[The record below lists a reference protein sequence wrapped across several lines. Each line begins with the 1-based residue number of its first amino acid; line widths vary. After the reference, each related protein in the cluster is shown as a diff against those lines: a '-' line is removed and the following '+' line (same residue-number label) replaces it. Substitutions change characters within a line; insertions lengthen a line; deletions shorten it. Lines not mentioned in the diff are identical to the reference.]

1 MKNIKDI
8 NTLEDAIMILKE
20 LYIAN
25 MTQLEILEKKVDKK
39 DKEAISRLEKR
50 LEEQIDVIVFSEEIE
65 PREKIRYMQSA
76 IVSTYNLDDKS
87 TEELKSLYITTMLQR
102 AITSGKL
109 SHIEKGELEEENE
122 NYESENGTQGKK
134 EIDPNKVLVFQKQLE
149 ESIEKLLESTQTD
162 ETKKNILKI
171 AIENIY
177 DIKETDTKTKIEGF
191 SKQYLQRLSEK
202 MNLIKGISKDER
214 TILELIKETG
224 AKIYDDKEEDDFEEC
239 NYGDLIKD
247 RRIKPKVIFQN
258 DKMIFKRMAQFNV
271 GKSIRNKNA
280 NNIVSKIEN
289 ENVNKYELIT
299 LSKRGEMVSL
309 DFFGKDN
316 LENQLHDKTDHL
328 PAILAAIAKAK
339 EENREHIGKITII
352 DDELGTAVVQYDDNL
367 EEKVKELKER
377 EEHKKEEQKPEPN
390 NSDRQ

>member
-1 MKNIKDI
+1 
-8 NTLEDAIMILKE
+8 
-20 LYIAN
+20 

-65 PREKIRYMQSA
+65 AREKIRYMQSA
-76 IVSTYNLDDKS
+76 IESTYNLDDKS

-224 AKIYDDKEEDDFEEC
+224 AKIYDDKEEDDLEEC

-352 DDELGTAVVQYDDNL
+352 DDKLGTAVVQYDDNL

>member
-65 PREKIRYMQSA
+65 AREKIRYMQSA
-76 IVSTYNLDDKS
+76 IESTYNLDDKS

-177 DIKETDTKTKIEGF
+177 DIKETDTKAKIEGF

-224 AKIYDDKEEDDFEEC
+224 AKIYDDKEEDDLEEC

>member
-65 PREKIRYMQSA
+65 AREKIRYMQSA
-76 IVSTYNLDDKS
+76 IESTYNLDDKS

-109 SHIEKGELEEENE
+109 SYIEKGELEEENE

-224 AKIYDDKEEDDFEEC
+224 AKIYDDKEEDDLEEC

>member
-65 PREKIRYMQSA
+65 AREKIRYMQSA
-76 IVSTYNLDDKS
+76 IESTYNLDDKS

-177 DIKETDTKTKIEGF
+177 DIKETDTKAKIEGF

-352 DDELGTAVVQYDDNL
+352 DDKLGTAVVQYDDNL

>member
-65 PREKIRYMQSA
+65 AREKIRYMQSA
-76 IVSTYNLDDKS
+76 IESTYNLDDKN

-177 DIKETDTKTKIEGF
+177 DIKETDTKAKIEGF

>member
-76 IVSTYNLDDKS
+76 IESTYNLDDKS

-224 AKIYDDKEEDDFEEC
+224 AKIYDDKEEDDLEEC

-258 DKMIFKRMAQFNV
+258 DKIIFKRMAQFNV

>member
-8 NTLEDAIMILKE
+8 NTLEDAVMILKE

-65 PREKIRYMQSA
+65 AREKIRYMQSA
-76 IVSTYNLDDKS
+76 IESTYNLDDKS

-177 DIKETDTKTKIEGF
+177 DIKETDTKAKIEGF

-224 AKIYDDKEEDDFEEC
+224 AKIYDDKEEDDLEEC

-352 DDELGTAVVQYDDNL
+352 DDKLGTAVVQYDDNL

>member
-65 PREKIRYMQSA
+65 AREKIRYMQSA
-76 IVSTYNLDDKS
+76 IESTYNLDDKS

-224 AKIYDDKEEDDFEEC
+224 AKIYDDKEEDDLEEC

>member
-65 PREKIRYMQSA
+65 AREKIRYMQSA
-76 IVSTYNLDDKS
+76 IESTYNLDDKS

-177 DIKETDTKTKIEGF
+177 DIKETDTKAKIEGF

-214 TILELIKETG
+214 SILELIKETG
-224 AKIYDDKEEDDFEEC
+224 AKIYDDKEEDDLEEC

-271 GKSIRNKNA
+271 GKSIRNKNS

>member
-76 IVSTYNLDDKS
+76 IESTYNLDDKS

-214 TILELIKETG
+214 SILELIKETG
-224 AKIYDDKEEDDFEEC
+224 AKIYDDKEEDDLEEC

-271 GKSIRNKNA
+271 GKSIRNKNS